1 LAGYRRGIGEQNAV
15 TSYRDLRRGIGILGL
30 ILPVALVLGKL
41 GLERSVSAYYYTDM
55 RNWFVG
61 TMWAT
66 GFFLIF
72 YRYGKPDTVLS
83 SIAGVLAILVS
94 LFPTTPEELNPPAHE
109 VVIGAFHLVFA
120 AGFLL
125 LLAYFCLFLFTRSD
139 VSPPDMTRHK
149 KLRNKIYR
157 GCGIAITAGIVIAAL
172 LEWLTSNAFR
182 DAWHPVFWCEAVAVI
197 AFGIAWLIKGETLF
211 ADPPE
216 ETAARTDLSQP
227 DGPQPA

>member
-1 LAGYRRGIGEQNAV
+1 MAGYRGGIGEQNAV
-15 TSYRDLRRGIGILGL
+15 TSYRDLRRGVGILGL
-30 ILPVALVLGKL
+30 VLPFALVIGNL
-41 GLERSVSAYYYTDM
+41 GLERSISAYYYTDM

-83 SIAGVLAILVS
+83 SVAGVLAILVS
-94 LFPTTPEELNPPAHE
+94 LFPTTPEELNPPAHQ
-109 VVIGAFHLVFA
+109 VVIGAFHLAFA
-120 AGFLL
+120 GGFLL

-139 VSPPDMTRHK
+139 VSPQDMTRRK

-157 GCGIAITAGIVIAAL
+157 GCGIAMTAGVVIAAL
-172 LEWLTSNAFR
+172 FQWLTSSAFR

-216 ETAARTDLSQP
+216 EPRPARPAA
-227 DGPQPA
+227 

>member
-1 LAGYRRGIGEQNAV
+1 VAGDRRDIGEQNVV

-30 ILPVALVLGKL
+30 VLPFALVIGNL
-41 GLERSVSAYYYTDM
+41 GLKPSISAYYYTDM

-83 SIAGVLAILVS
+83 SIAGVLAILVA
-94 LFPTTPEELNPPAHE
+94 LFPTTPEELNPPTHQ
-109 VVIGAFHLVFA
+109 VVIGDFHLVFA
-120 AGFLL
+120 GGFLL

-139 VSPPDMTRHK
+139 VSPQDMTRQK

-157 GCGIAITAGIVIAAL
+157 GSGIAIIAGVVIAAL
-172 LEWLTSNAFR
+172 FELLTSKAFR
-182 DAWHPVFWCEAVAVI
+182 DDWHPVFWGEAVAVI
-197 AFGIAWLIKGETLF
+197 AFGIAWLVKGETLF
-211 ADPPE
+211 ADRPE
-216 ETAARTDLSQP
+216 EPPPPRPAA
-227 DGPQPA
+227 

>member
-1 LAGYRRGIGEQNAV
+1 MAGYGEGIDQQNAV
-15 TSYRDLRRGIGILGL
+15 TSYRDLRRGIGVLGL
-30 ILPVALVLGKL
+30 ALPFALVIGDL
-41 GLERSVSAYYYTDM
+41 GLEPSISAYYYTDM

-72 YRYGKPDTVLS
+72 YRYGKPDTILS

-94 LFPTTPEELNPPAHE
+94 LFPTTPEGSNLPTHQ

-125 LLAYFCLFLFTRSD
+125 LLAYFCLFLFTRTD
-139 VSPPDMTRHK
+139 ASPQTMTRQK
-149 KLRNKIYR
+149 KLRNKIYH
-157 GCGIAITAGIVIAAL
+157 GCGIAITAGVVVAGL
-172 LEWLTSNAFR
+172 FQLLTSTAFR
-182 DAWHPVFWCEAVAVI
+182 DAWHPVFWCEAVAVV

-211 ADPPE
+211 ADPPGE
-216 ETAARTDLSQP
+216 RRQERPTA
-227 DGPQPA
+227 